1 MTIINE
7 PGPYSLIFSSKL
19 PRRKA
24 LQTLGDE

>member
-7 PGPYSLIFSSKL
+7 SGPYSLIFSSKP

-24 LQTLGDE
+24 LQTPGDE